1 MVFSSF
7 VFIGIFFPL
16 VYLINR
22 LLPIKASNIL
32 LLGASLLLYAWGEP
46 VYVLLLIACSLA
58 NYLIALL
65 VGRSRKAALVL
76 ALSFNLGIL
85 CVCKYT
91 NFIIDNVNLLTGLQ
105 IADVSIRM
113 PLGVSFFTFQA
124 MSYTIDVYRGEC
136 APQKSFAR
144 LLLYIALFPQLV
156 AGPIVKYH
164 EIEDELTER
173 HADLSDTIQ
182 GARRFIVGLGK
193 KVLLANALASAA
205 DMVFNAEAALLN
217 MPISWLGAL
226 CYAFQIYFDFSGYT
240 DMAIGM
246 GRMLGFH
253 FPENFRYPYAAC
265 SMQDFWRRWHVSLSL
280 WFRDYVYIPLGGNRR
295 GMVRAVI
302 NRIIVFFLTGLW
314 HGASWNFVL
323 WGLGNGALLMLES
336 SGVIPI
342 KRMKHKAV
350 WLNHVYVWLCFVL
363 LFVIFRADT
372 LPQAFAVYKAM
383 FVGWNM
389 NAAQQLLLTRVL
401 SGSTV
406 VTLVAGILCALPW
419 KNLMDRLT
427 SPMRSVAD
435 GILTGASLG
444 ILYLSLMSLAS
455 QTYNPFIY
463 FRF

>member
-7 VFIGIFFPL
+7 VFLGIFFPL
-16 VYLINR
+16 IYLVNR
-22 LLPIKASNIL
+22 MLPLRASNIL
-32 LLGASLLLYAWGEP
+32 LLIASLLLYAWGEP
-46 VYVLLLIACSLA
+46 VYVLLLIGCSLA

-65 VGRSRKAALVL
+65 VGRSRRAALIL
-76 ALSFNLGIL
+76 ALVFNLGVL

-91 NFIIDNVNLLTGLQ
+91 NFIIENVNALTGLDL
-105 IADVSIRM
+105 AAVSIRM

-124 MSYTIDVYRGEC
+124 MSYTIDVYRGDC
-136 APQKSFAR
+136 APQKSFAK

-164 EIEDELTER
+164 EIEAELTER
-173 HADLSDTIQ
+173 HAGLDDTIY

-205 DMVFNAEAALLN
+205 DMVFNAESVLLN
-217 MPISWLGAL
+217 APIAWLGAL

-246 GRMLGFH
+246 GRMMGFH

-265 SMQDFWRRWHVSLSL
+265 SMQDFWRRWHISLSQ

-295 GMVRAVI
+295 GRVRAII
-302 NRIIVFFLTGLW
+302 NRMIVFFLTGLW

-323 WGLGNGALLMLES
+323 WGLGNGALLMLEG

-342 KRMKHKAV
+342 ERMKRRAA

-372 LPQAFAVYKAM
+372 LQQAVNVYRAM
-383 FVGWNM
+383 FAGWSM
-389 NAAQQLLLTRVL
+389 TDAQQLLLTRVL
-401 SGSTV
+401 TGSAA
-406 VTLVAGILCALPW
+406 VTLVISILCALPW
-419 KNLMDRLT
+419 RNWLFRLKG
-427 SPMRSVAD
+427 RAFAAAD
-435 GILTGASLG
+435 GLMTLASLG

-455 QTYNPFIY
+455 QAYNPFIY